1 MEQNF
6 LVDSFVKG
14 GPMMWPLLL
23 CSLIAL
29 GVIIDRLLNLFRVPS
44 EEEAEAEL
52 NAAEQV
58 LQSQGEKGAVEHFR
72 QGSGVLNFV
81 FAALLKRFDTLIL
94 ENRTNVEDM
103 RQELIL
109 VTEEAGVDYLG

>member
-44 EEEAEAEL
+44 EEEAEAEARSVRKL
-52 NAAEQV
+52 MMHDDDHDE
-58 LQSQGEKGAVEHFR
+58 
-72 QGSGVLNFV
+72 
-81 FAALLKRFDTLIL
+81 
-94 ENRTNVEDM
+94 
-103 RQELIL
+103 
-109 VTEEAGVDYLG
+109 